1 MGDRYVVYKNLFNEN
16 IRKRLKNKNKIF
28 KLNLNGKK
36 DLIIKVVFIIIYTLI
51 IGFFLRSLN
60 YKYGKIGIFLIWNM
74 FAITSNIEFRNEN
87 KQNKIIKNE
96 MFCTSNFSMS
106 ERIRICIF
114 STRINSLYEN
124 ISVIISSSF
133 YFILY
138 YNIKAVIY
146 IIVFELAFFLTK
158 SAKIYKRLIK
168 EKGYISKYIV
178 SLSLILKVI
187 FSVAFSVITLKC
199 MDFFIEKILFMRQ
212 NIKSIGELLN
222 YSLDEKY
229 YQMLFLSKFKEIF
242 NIVTRDEKVYRFCL
256 LVLLCAIIIE
266 LSSCVI
272 LEKRLRNR
280 KHIKNLKKIDYIGKI
295 FEPKNFFLKKDIK
308 IIYKTFRKNLI
319 ETILNVV
326 FPLDFLIKIIV
337 WYKLEMSINNQY
349 LSDIVTIVVVMSNCF
364 SGIGTIRSVFE
375 KVFML
380 EDDWKMLDLY
390 KMSKYKIKDLI
401 ISKIRLAGIFYIAN
415 AILTIIASIVI
426 FLNSKAFGWKGLI
439 ITFFTTIIFG
449 LVASVMYHY
458 PYIVCIKHKIEDLED
473 DKIYSILH
481 KMTSI
486 PQNLYLLPMIYV
498 LIINCIGSWINGVT
512 WKNAEYIY
520 LGYIIILSVMMFT
533 IIKKIFK
540 ENDF

>member
-1 MGDRYVVYKNLFNEN
+1 M
-16 IRKRLKNKNKIF
+16 
-28 KLNLNGKK
+28 
-36 DLIIKVVFIIIYTLI
+36 
-51 IGFFLRSLN
+51 
-60 YKYGKIGIFLIWNM
+60 
-74 FAITSNIEFRNEN
+74 
-87 KQNKIIKNE
+87 
-96 MFCTSNFSMS
+96 
-106 ERIRICIF
+106 
-114 STRINSLYEN
+114 
-124 ISVIISSSF
+124 
-133 YFILY
+133 
-138 YNIKAVIY
+138 
-146 IIVFELAFFLTK
+146 
-158 SAKIYKRLIK
+158 
-168 EKGYISKYIV
+168 
-178 SLSLILKVI
+178 SLILKVI

-242 NIVTRDEKVYRFCL
+242 NIVTRDEKAYRFCL

-280 KHIKNLKKIDYIGKI
+280 KHIKNLKNIDYIGKI

-308 IIYKTFRKNLI
+308 IISKIFRKNLI

-337 WYKLEMSINNQY
+337 WYKLEMSINSQY

-380 EDDWKMLDLY
+380 EDDWKVLDLY

-401 ISKIRLAGIFYIAN
+401 ISKMRLAGIFYIAN

-486 PQNLYLLPMIYV
+486 PQNLYLIPMIYV